1 MKNLYLTFA
10 LIFSFSLSSFAT
22 ADYSKGAPCD
32 VAFLG
37 IHSDRVSPSKARMLG
52 FENPHG
58 VYVTQVLPNTAA
70 EEAGLQP
77 FDYIIAIGEFEMT
90 DNQGLHRVI
99 SNFEPGDE
107 SKIFFI
113 RQGKER
119 SVNVEFG
126 SKGSWSHIRPSVKK
140 SFLGV
145 QKMHHNDR
153 GVKVDVIENS
163 TAQSIGLQ
171 DGDVITEIDGIQ
183 MVDWK
188 DLTTMMKN
196 KASDEDIK
204 VTYVREGAVKSAS
217 GRLQSYGETQA
228 NRWEDKEEKL
238 NKCAEKLEKKCE
250 KLGERMEIIGEEIE
264 EEAEELVDEIEERLE
279 EFFDRNRD
287 RNNDDNDENEDSEE
301 EDVDEDNDDRG
312 GFNDEIM
319 INRNPRSRM
328 DTPRPRPDVSTLSAN
343 ITEASV
349 DELMNLNTGRES
361 IAGLD
366 NNLQI
371 DAISFVPNATSGMFD
386 LEFELPQTG
395 NTIVQFFNES
405 GRMIY
410 EYELGGFSGTFKDE
424 VDVSQNAPGVYYL
437 IVNQNN
443 ETATRKV
450 QFDLQ

>member
-22 ADYSKGAPCD
+22 VDYSKGTPCD

-37 IHSDRVSPSKARMLG
+37 IHSDRVSPSKARILG

-70 EEAGLQP
+70 EKAGLQP
-77 FDYIIAIGEFEMT
+77 FDYIIAVGEFEMT
-90 DNQGLHRVI
+90 DNQGLH
-99 SNFEPGDE
+99 SALSKFEPGDE
-107 SKIFFI
+107 SKIFFV

-126 SKGSWSHIRPSVKK
+126 SKGGWSHIRPSIKK

-145 QKMHHNDR
+145 QKTDYDAQ
-153 GVKVDVIENS
+153 GIKVDVIENS

-171 DGDVITEIDGIQ
+171 DGDIITKIDGIQ
-183 MVDWK
+183 MVDWN

-204 VTYVREGAVKSAS
+204 VTYVREGAIKSAS
-217 GRLQSYGETQA
+217 GKLQSYGQTQA
-228 NRWEDKEEKL
+228 NRWEEKEEKL
-238 NKCAEKLEKKCE
+238 NKCADKLEKKCE

-264 EEAEELVDEIEERLE
+264 VEAEELVDEIEERLE
-279 EFFDRNRD
+279 EFFDRNRERRD
-287 RNNDDNDENEDSEE
+287 NDDTDEDF
-301 EDVDEDNDDRG
+301 DEDNDDRG

-328 DTPRPRPDVSTLSAN
+328 DTPRPRPDVSNLSAN

-349 DELMNLNTGRES
+349 DELMNLNTGREA

-371 DAISFVPNATSGMFD
+371 DAISFVPNTTSGMFD
-386 LEFELPQTG
+386 LEFDLPQTG

-424 VDVSQNAPGVYYL
+424 VDVSQNAPGIYYL